1 MLLYEPNAV
10 LGIRSRSSRPAT
22 GKQRMPN
29 REMEKIES
37 KYDLYQWIQV
47 TMAIRRLKAGISEQI
62 GMLQS
67 TLEAGL
73 GITHIVE
80 KLKEQSED
88 MIALT
93 VQKNFMDDEMSAEL
107 NAKREH
113 FNRFIPEEML
123 PTIDESLN

>member
-1 MLLYEPNAV
+1 
-10 LGIRSRSSRPAT
+10 
-22 GKQRMPN
+22 
-29 REMEKIES
+29 MEKIES

-107 NAKREH
+107 NKK
-113 FNRFIPEEML
+113 
-123 PTIDESLN
+123 ESTSTDSYRKKCCQQLTNPWTESYGSVGDIRAEKKDLSKS

>member
-1 MLLYEPNAV
+1 
-10 LGIRSRSSRPAT
+10 
-22 GKQRMPN
+22 
-29 REMEKIES
+29 
-37 KYDLYQWIQV
+37 
-47 TMAIRRLKAGISEQI
+47 
-62 GMLQS
+62 MLQS